1 MKKNDLVDAIGEI
14 DERHIEASGT
24 LTPRRRKTGSLKRRW
39 TALAVAAALLL
50 AVGVGGFAAW
60 RRHRSGLTPD
70 DTLRVPDGVV
80 RLAKPDYPQRV
91 AYTRSTVDEWREQK
105 NALRL
110 TAEERET
117 FRHYLDAAVPA
128 FLGGAAGENAV
139 CSPMDIYI
147 GLAMLTET
155 AGGGT
160 RDQLLTLLGQNSVED
175 LRAAANRAFNALY
188 VNDGVTYLELS
199 ASLWL
204 RDGMSYDKGVLKTL
218 ADSYYA
224 SAFSGPMGSESYNGL
239 LQDWLNGH
247 TGGLLQDRVG
257 GVELGPDTA
266 LALVSAVSYKDRWYF
281 DEALTAPGD
290 FHAPDGDVTVD
301 FMHQT
306 MSEGDYHWGDKY
318 AAVTK
323 SLGNSTMVLL
333 LPDEG
338 VTPEELLSDPQALA
352 LLNGRFD
359 NERRGTYK
367 VELTL
372 PRFDVSDDGLLNDA
386 LKALGVTDAFDVNA
400 ADFSPL
406 AAVRSDGTPAR
417 LYLSRALHGARVKV
431 NEEGCE
437 GAAYA
442 VFEMLDGSAAP
453 PVETEKITLTF
464 DRPFLFAVLQNGLPV
479 FTGIVNEP

>member
-1 MKKNDLVDAIGEI
+1 MKKNDLVDALGQI
-14 DERHIEASGT
+14 DERHIEAAGEPVPQKS
-24 LTPRRRKTGSLKRRW
+24 KTGSLKRRW

-50 AVGVGGFAAW
+50 AVGVGGFTAW
-60 RRHRSGLTPD
+60 RQHQSGLAPD
-70 DTLRVPDGVV
+70 DALRIPAGVE
-80 RLAKPDYPQRV
+80 RLAVPVYPKRV

-110 TAEERET
+110 TSEERDA
-117 FRHYLDAAVPA
+117 FQHYLDAAVPA

-160 RDQLLTLLGQNSVED
+160 RDQLLALLGRDSVED

-199 ASLWL
+199 SSLWL
-204 RDGMSYDKGVLKTL
+204 RDGMSCDKGVLKAL

-224 SAFSGPMGSESYNGL
+224 SAFSGPMGSETYNGL
-239 LQDWLNGH
+239 LRDWLNGH
-247 TGGLLQDRVG
+247 TGGLLEDSVG

-266 LALVSAVSYKDRWYF
+266 MALVSAVSYKDKWYF

-290 FHAPDGDVTVD
+290 FHAPKEDVTVD
-301 FMHQT
+301 YMHQT
-306 MSEGDYHWGDKY
+306 MSEGDYHWGDRY

-323 SLGNSTMVLL
+323 SMENSTMVLL

-406 AAVRSDGTPAR
+406 TAVRSDGTPAE

-442 VFEMLDGSAAP
+442 VFEMLDGAAP
-453 PVETEKITLTF
+453 PPAETEKIALTF
-464 DRPFLFAVLQNGLPV
+464 DRPFLFSVLQNGLPV